1 MQKPIELTNV
11 SSSQLDSIGHDAETN
26 TLAIQ
31 FKSKAGPGSIYHYS
45 NFTAEKFAE
54 FKAAESI
61 GKYFGAH
68 IKNAEEE
75 HPWVK
80 IDAPVTSEEA

>member
-1 MQKPIELTNV
+1 MQPEIILDSVN
-11 SSSQLDSIGHDAETN
+11 SSQLHAIGHDPATN